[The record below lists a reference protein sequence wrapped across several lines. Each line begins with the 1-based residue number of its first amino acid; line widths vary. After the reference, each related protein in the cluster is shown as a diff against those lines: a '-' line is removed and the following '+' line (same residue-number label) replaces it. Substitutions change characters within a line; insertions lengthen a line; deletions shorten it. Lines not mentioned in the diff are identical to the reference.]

1 MKSVTIF
8 LTGICLLQWS
18 RGSALEQV
26 VYTIKVPSNS
36 QCGQS
41 NNDEHLIETLKTI
54 QQKLPPPGC
63 TYPHLTCTEIL
74 FCNSSA
80 SSGYYQIQAA
90 NGSAVQVYCDM
101 EGTHC
106 GGQRGWT
113 RVARL
118 NMTDPS
124 SQCPAGFRVET
135 ANNKRFCIRD
145 TNTGG
150 CGLILYESFG
160 LNYSQVCGYARG
172 YSYGTMD
179 CFTIHNIISNHYVD
193 GVSIAYG
200 TLNTHIW
207 TYATALEENP
217 ATKYPVLKCPCNNP
231 PGKSAPSFIGNDY
244 YCEAGTFYVPSPF
257 VWYTDDPLWD
267 GMQCEGGEGPC
278 CNHTGMPWFIKNI
291 ATHTTDAINVRVCLD
306 ESTGN
311 ENIGIEHL
319 ELYIK

>member
-1 MKSVTIF
+1 M
-8 LTGICLLQWS
+8 
-18 RGSALEQV
+18 A
-26 VYTIKVPSNS
+26 
-36 QCGQS
+36 
-41 NNDEHLIETLKTI
+41 H
-54 QQKLPPPGC
+54 
-63 TYPHLTCTEIL
+63 
-74 FCNSSA
+74 
-80 SSGYYQIQAA
+80 
-90 NGSAVQVYCDM
+90 
-101 EGTHC
+101 
-106 GGQRGWT
+106 
-113 RVARL
+113 L
-118 NMTDPS
+118 NMTDPY
-124 SQCPAGFRVET
+124 SQCPVGFRVET

-145 TNTGG
+145 TNSGG
-150 CGLILYESFG
+150 CGLILYETFG
-160 LNYSQVCGYARG
+160 LSYSQVCGYARG

-278 CNHTGMPWFIKNI
+278 CNHTGMPWFIKSI
-291 ATHTTDAINVRVCLD
+291 PTHTTDAINVHVCLD
-306 ESTGN
+306 ENTSN
-311 ENIGIEHL
+311 ENLGIEHL